1 MAVVNRP
8 PPPFFNRGPAPL
20 ARLIFYV
27 LLSLLLLVADLRLHV
42 LEWARRGLEVATYPL
57 QRLAYAPVQGIE
69 EGSGYLS
76 SLVKLQQEN
85 QLLREQQLK
94 AANLLLRQD
103 HLELEN
109 QRLRALLD
117 MKSRQPV
124 ASQIAEILYA
134 TRDPFS
140 RKLIL
145 NRGSQQGVKEGQI
158 VVDEQGVIGQLTR
171 VYPLQAELTLISDQ
185 NQAVPVQ
192 VVRNGLRGVL
202 FGSGDGNLELR
213 FLDAN
218 ADVKEDDLLV
228 TSGLDGLYL
237 PGLPVAVVKQVDRE
251 AAYAFARIRCE
262 PVAGVE
268 QHGMVLILGL
278 RETPLPPP
286 ADWQKNPVD
295 HATSMELKAGEA
307 KSVASR
313 LAPATAGRP

>member
-27 LLSLLLLVADLRLHV
+27 LLSLLLVVADLRLHV
-42 LEWARRGLEVATYPL
+42 LEWARSGLELATYPL

-85 QLLREQQLK
+85 QQLREQQLK

-117 MKSRQPV
+117 MKARQPV
-124 ASQIAEILYA
+124 DSQIAEILYA
-134 TRDPFS
+134 ARDPFS

-145 NRGSQQGVKEGQI
+145 NRGSQQGVQEGQI
-158 VVDEQGVIGQLTR
+158 VVDEQGVIGQVTR
-171 VYPLQAELTLISDQ
+171 VYPLLSELTLISDQ

-237 PGLPVAVVKQVDRE
+237 PGLPVALVKQVDRE

-268 QHGMVLILGL
+268 HHGMVLILGL
-278 RETPLPPP
+278 RVPPLPPP
-286 ADWQKNPVD
+286 ADWQKS
-295 HATSMELKAGEA
+295 ATEGRAATPASAA
-307 KSVASR
+307 NTPAVKS
-313 LAPATAGRP
+313 ATAKTAQP